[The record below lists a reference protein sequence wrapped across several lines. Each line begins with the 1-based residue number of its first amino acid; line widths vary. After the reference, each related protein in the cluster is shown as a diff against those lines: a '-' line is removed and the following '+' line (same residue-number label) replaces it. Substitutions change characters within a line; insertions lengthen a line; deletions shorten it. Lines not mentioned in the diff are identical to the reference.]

1 MGVARAML
9 MVGHPLTEVLPMA
22 LRTRTFFS
30 VATLAAVCAGPS
42 LLVACGSKG
51 EEPPPAERAEGQSE
65 FISAPP
71 GGTGG
76 GRSFGGTE
84 DSAGSADAGAAP
96 APGVGDKTA
105 VTRKVE
111 ETDLYRLEGDRLYY
125 LNGYR
130 GLMVFDVTDVAKPK
144 LLGRSPIFG
153 QPVEMLVRGGVAEV
167 VVADWYGA
175 MSDGSPFHGSIV
187 RSIDARDPA
196 NIKILG
202 EARLGGWVRDTRVVG
217 DVLYAVS
224 EDYGWSYG
232 WGGYYGEGDG
242 VAYPGG
248 YGGTKVVVS
257 AVSFGGGTVKQTGR
271 IDVPGYGGVFNVTAN
286 AIMFAHDVT
295 DKSKGYDEPT
305 GKTELMYVDI
315 SDPLGSIKQRG
326 TIQVNGRVQGWGA
339 DNGRWNLDFAD
350 EKYAHTIGCGNTWCG
365 GAGSTFVLATVDFS
379 NPDAPKL
386 ASELPIAGSSWM
398 PTARFVEGRMYLSP
412 SAGYYYYDGSGSAK
426 TPIQIYDTSNP
437 LAPKLAGSTDITGAV
452 WLFMPSGNKLFALG
466 NDYAPGGPY
475 YDSSKVSLRYLDVTD
490 PAKPYVIGT
499 STFGDGWAWTP
510 AAGTFKAFTKDDK
523 QGLVVLP
530 FSGWSNKTYSY
541 SNGLQLIEFSE
552 TSIKTASTAKTKGWV
567 ERGIFVKGKLVSLSD
582 TALSVVDYTD
592 RYAPKTVAELTL
604 ARNVVHAQ
612 PQGTTIAQLS
622 SDWYDNDLTKSELRV
637 LPIGDAEEKKSLDGA
652 LASVTLD
659 GYNARVF
666 RNGDLAY
673 VVTSVREKVACSTKP
688 GYPSGGPSGDGSG
701 TPECWTNTQ
710 KVQIV
715 DLAGG
720 KAVLKGS
727 VKLPTT
733 DYGSYYGW
741 GWYGCYYY
749 DWYNG
754 ADVVQVQ
761 GDALAFRRWYP
772 VYSYSG
778 GGYTYEESKHALFVV
793 DLKNVDAPKIA
804 STAVT
809 TDPYGWWGNM
819 RVAGNTLYVSH
830 YDWLSKPDPVTG
842 ETKGYVKYY
851 LDPIDLTDRSAPKI
865 GKRINVP
872 GIMVG
877 ASATD
882 PSIVYTVDYRWY
894 GDYSKDELAVVKI
907 SGDKAYLQG
916 STIIDGYVGQV
927 FVQGNKAYA
936 SAERYTYAGD
946 TYTGPRVQL
955 HEIDITNPKA
965 PVDRVS
971 TEKKGWGWLL
981 GVAGDRA
988 VLTSGW
994 GGSGVD
1000 IYKLSAGTAPT
1011 FDQFVRTRG
1020 WWSSSLTRQ
1029 DNSLFLASG
1038 YWGVQQIDVK

>member
-1 MGVARAML
+1 
-9 MVGHPLTEVLPMA
+9 MA
-22 LRTRTFFS
+22 LRSLLS
-30 VATLAAVCAGPS
+30 VATLTALCAGPS
-42 LLVACGSKG
+42 LLMACGSSG
-51 EEPPPAERAEGQSE
+51 SEPPPVDRAEGQSE

-71 GGTGG
+71 GGASGGSYKGG
-76 GRSFGGTE
+76 GESTGAP
-84 DSAGSADAGAAP
+84 SSDAGA
-96 APGVGDKTA
+96 GVGDKAA
-105 VTRKVE
+105 VARKVE
-111 ETDLYRLEGDRLYY
+111 ETDLYRLDGDRLYY

-130 GLMVFDVTDVAKPK
+130 GLMVFDVADVTKPK

-153 QPVEMLVRGGVAEV
+153 QPVEMIVRGGVAEV

-175 MSDGSPFHGSIV
+175 MADGSPFHGSIV
-187 RSIDARDPA
+187 RSLDARDPA
-196 NIKILG
+196 NIKSLG
-202 EARLGGWVRDTRVVG
+202 EAKLGGWVRDTRVVG
-217 DVLYAVS
+217 DVIYAVS

-232 WGGYYGEGDG
+232 WGGYYGGGD
-242 VAYPGG
+242 VAVAPGG
-248 YGGTKVVVS
+248 SSGNKVIVS

-271 IDVPGYGGVFNVTAN
+271 IEVPGYGGVFNVTSN
-286 AIMFAHDVT
+286 AIMFAHDVVA
-295 DKSKGYDEPT
+295 DPSKPYSEPT

-315 SDPLGSIKQRG
+315 SDPLGTIKQRG
-326 TIQVNGRVQGWGA
+326 VLQVNGRVQGWGA

-350 EKYAHTIGCGNTWCG
+350 EKYAHTIGCGNVYCG
-365 GAGSTFVLATVDFS
+365 GTGSRFVLATVDFT

-386 ASELPIAGSSWM
+386 ASELPIEGSAWS
-398 PTARFVEGRMYLSP
+398 PTARFVDGRMYLSP
-412 SAGYYYYDGSGSAK
+412 SSGYYYYDSSGAVK

-437 LAPKLAGSTDITGAV
+437 AAPKLAGSTDITGAV

-466 NDYAPGGPY
+466 NDYSPMGPY

-490 PAKPYVIGT
+490 AAKPYVIGT
-499 STFGDGWAWTP
+499 STFGEGWAWTP
-510 AAGTFKAFTKDDK
+510 AASTFKAFTKDDK

-530 FSGWSNKTYSY
+530 FSGWSSKSLAYQ
-541 SNGLQLIEFSE
+541 NGLQLIEFSE
-552 TSIKTASTAKTKGWV
+552 TSIKTAGAAKTKGWV

-582 TALSVVDYTD
+582 TALSVVDYAD
-592 RYAPKTVAELTL
+592 RYAPKTIAEVTL
-604 ARNVVHAQ
+604 ARNVVNAQ

-652 LASVTLD
+652 LASVSLD

-666 RNGDLAY
+666 RNGDQAY
-673 VVTSVREKVACSTKP
+673 VVTDVREKVACSTKP
-688 GYPSGGPSGDGSG
+688 GYTPPSEPGGPTG
-701 TPECWTNTQ
+701 TEPECWSNTQ
-710 KVQIV
+710 KIQVV

-727 VKLPTT
+727 VKLPTSDT
-733 DYGSYYGW
+733 YSYYGW
-741 GWYGCYYY
+741 GWYGCYYW

-772 VYSYSG
+772 VYSYSAAD
-778 GGYTYEESKHALFVV
+778 GYKYEESKHALFVV
-793 DLKNVDAPKIA
+793 DLKNADAPKIA

-809 TDPYGWWGNM
+809 TDPTGWWGNM

-830 YDWLSKPDPVTG
+830 YDWLEKPDPASPSG
-842 ETKGYVKYY
+842 TKSYVKYY
-851 LDPIDLTDRSAPKI
+851 LDPIDLTDRAAPKI

-877 ASATD
+877 ASETD
-882 PSIVYTVDYRWY
+882 PSLVYTVDYRWY
-894 GDYSKDELAVVKI
+894 GDSTKDELAVVKI

-916 STIIDGYVGQV
+916 STVLDGYVGQV

-936 SAERYTYAGD
+936 SAERYTYSGD

-955 HEIDITNPKA
+955 HEIDLTNPKA
-965 PVDRVS
+965 PVDRAS
-971 TEKKGWGWLL
+971 SEKAGWGWLL

-994 GGSGVD
+994 GASGID
-1000 IYKLSAGTAPT
+1000 IYKLAAGKAPA

-1020 WWSSSLTRQ
+1020 WWSSSLARQ
-1029 DNSLFLASG
+1029 GNSLYLASG
-1038 YWGVQQIDVK
+1038 YWGVQQIDL

>member
-1 MGVARAML
+1 
-9 MVGHPLTEVLPMA
+9 MA

-30 VATLAAVCAGPS
+30 VATLAAVCVGPS
-42 LLVACGSKG
+42 MLVACGSKTTD
-51 EEPPPAERAEGQSE
+51 EPPAAERVEGQSE
-65 FISAPP
+65 FVSAPP
-71 GGTGG
+71 GGQS
-76 GRSFGGTE
+76 GRSFGGE
-84 DSAGSADAGAAP
+84 SSDGAAGAADAGAAP
-96 APGVGDKTA
+96 APSTGDKTA

-130 GLMVFDVTDVAKPK
+130 GLMVFDVSDVTKPK

-153 QPVEMLVRGGVAEV
+153 QPVEMLVRSGVAEV

-175 MSDGSPFHGSIV
+175 MADGSPFHGSIV
-187 RSIDARDPA
+187 RSLDARDPA
-196 NIKILG
+196 NIKVLG
-202 EARLGGWVRDTRVVG
+202 EAKLGGWVRDTRVVG

-232 WGGYYGEGDG
+232 WGGYYGEGD
-242 VAYPGG
+242 VASPAG
-248 YGGTKVVVS
+248 YSGTKVIVS
-257 AVSFGGGTVKQTGR
+257 AVSFAGGTVKQTGR
-271 IDVPGYGGVFNVTAN
+271 IDVPGYGGVFNVTSN
-286 AIMFAHDVT
+286 AIMFAHDVVA
-295 DKSKGYDEPT
+295 DPSKPYSEPT

-315 SDPLGSIKQRG
+315 SDPAGSIKQRG
-326 TIQVNGRVQGWGA
+326 SIQVNGRVQGWGA

-365 GAGSTFVLATVDFS
+365 GAGSTFVLATVDFQ

-386 ASELPIAGSSWM
+386 ASELSIAGSAWT
-398 PTARFVEGRMYLSP
+398 PTARFVDGRMYLSP
-412 SAGYYYYDGSGSAK
+412 SSGYYYYDGSGTAK
-426 TPIQIYDTSNP
+426 TPIQIYDTSDP
-437 LAPKLAGSTDITGAV
+437 AAPKLAGSTDITGAV

-466 NDYAPGGPY
+466 NDYAPTGPY

-490 PAKPYVIGT
+490 ASKPYVIGT
-499 STFGDGWAWTP
+499 STFGEGWAWTP

-530 FSGWSNKTYSY
+530 FSGWSSKSYSY
-541 SNGLQLIEFSE
+541 QNGLQLIEFTD
-552 TSIKTASTAKTKGWV
+552 TSIKTAGTAKTKGWV

-582 TALSVVDYTD
+582 TALSVVDYAD
-592 RYAPKTVAELTL
+592 RYAPKTIAELTL

-652 LASVTLD
+652 LASVSLD

-666 RNGDLAY
+666 RNGDMAY
-673 VVTSVREKVACSTKP
+673 VVTDVREKVSCAGKP
-688 GYPSGGPSGDGSG
+688 GYYGPSDGSG
-701 TPECWTNTQ
+701 ECYTNTQ
-710 KVQIV
+710 KIQVV

-720 KAVLKGS
+720 KAVLKGA
-727 VKLPTT
+727 VKLPTS
-733 DYGSYYGW
+733 DYYGYYGW
-741 GWYGCYYY
+741 GWYGCYYW

-772 VYSYSG
+772 VYSYGADGSVK
-778 GGYTYEESKHALFVV
+778 YEEAKHALFVV
-793 DLKNVDAPKIA
+793 DLKNADAPKLA

-830 YDWLSKPDPVTG
+830 YEWLTKPDPSMPSG
-842 ETKGYVKYY
+842 TKYYVKYY
-851 LDPIDLTDRSAPKI
+851 LDPIDLTDRAAPKI
-865 GKRINVP
+865 GSRINVP

-877 ASATD
+877 ASSTD

-894 GDYSKDELAVVKI
+894 GDYTKDELAVVKI

-916 STIIDGYVGQV
+916 STVIDGYVGQV

-936 SAERYTYAGD
+936 SAERYVYKGETYD
-946 TYTGPRVQL
+946 GPRVQL

-1000 IYKLSAGTAPT
+1000 IYKLTDGAAPA

-1029 DNSLFLASG
+1029 GNSLFLASG
-1038 YWGVQQIDVK
+1038 YWGVQQIDL